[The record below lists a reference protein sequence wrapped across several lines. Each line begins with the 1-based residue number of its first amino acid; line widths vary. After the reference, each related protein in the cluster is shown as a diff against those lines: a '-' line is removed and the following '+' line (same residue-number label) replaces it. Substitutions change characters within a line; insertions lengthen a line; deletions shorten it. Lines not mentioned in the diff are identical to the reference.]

1 MIILKLNQDC
11 VRDLLLFLEEN
22 LGLGSFINIS
32 SDFHEDA
39 LSNYSANDLIYTA
52 QKLLEADYVDAK
64 IMHFMGTNIPSVRIS
79 SITYQGHQFLDNIRD
94 DNVYTKTKSI
104 LSTFKSVSIEIFSET
119 ASKVITSL
127 ISKQLGLPN

>member
-1 MIILKLNQDC
+1 
-11 VRDLLLFLEEN
+11 
-22 LGLGSFINIS
+22 
-32 SDFHEDA
+32 
-39 LSNYSANDLIYTA
+39 
-52 QKLLEADYVDAK
+52 
-64 IMHFMGTNIPSVRIS
+64 MGTNIPSVRIS